1 MTPDRLLLT
10 LLVLASVVSL
20 CWLGRINA
28 TVQKINQVVREA
40 Q

>member
-10 LLVLASVVSL
+10 LLLLCGLVGL
-20 CWLGRINA
+20 CWLSRIES
-28 TVQKINQVVREA
+28 TVERVEQAVRMA

>member
-10 LLVLASVVSL
+10 LVLLASVVSL
-20 CWLGRINA
+20 CWLGRINE
-28 TVQKINQVVREA
+28 TVQRVEQAVRMA

>member
-10 LLVLASVVSL
+10 LLVLASIVTL
-20 CWLGRINA
+20 CWLGRINE
-28 TVQKINQVVREA
+28 TVQRVEQAVREA